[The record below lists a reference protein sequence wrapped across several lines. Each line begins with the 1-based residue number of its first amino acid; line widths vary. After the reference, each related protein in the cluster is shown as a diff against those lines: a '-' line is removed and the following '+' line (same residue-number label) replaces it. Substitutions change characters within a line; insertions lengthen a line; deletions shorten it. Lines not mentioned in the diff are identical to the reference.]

1 MKKNFYKLIYF
12 LVTVCIL
19 SCMFGKVL
27 LVNAEE
33 YQYDDNGRVVSVKH
47 DDGSVT
53 EYEYDKNGNIISIKT
68 KAGTNKAAGEEQKPA
83 GEDGKPNGEEDKP
96 SREESKPVGEEAKPT
111 AEDQKPVG
119 EEAKPTAEDQ
129 KQAGT
134 GQKNGNASDNDSK
147 DSNDG
152 MRTGDETLLVPVGLL
167 MLVSIAMVIV
177 LIYKKKYNK
186 NGEDK

>member
-83 GEDGKPNGEEDKP
+83 GEDGKPTGEEDKP
-96 SREESKPVGEEAKPT
+96 SREEP
-111 AEDQKPVG
+111 KPVG

-152 MRTGDETLLVPVGLL
+152 VRTGDETLLVPVGLL

>member
-83 GEDGKPNGEEDKP
+83 GEDGKPAGEDGKPNGEEDKP
-96 SREESKPVGEEAKPT
+96 SREES
-111 AEDQKPVG
+111 KPVG

-152 MRTGDETLLVPVGLL
+152 VRTGDETLLVPVGLL

>member
-83 GEDGKPNGEEDKP
+83 GEDGKPTGEEDKP
-96 SREESKPVGEEAKPT
+96 SREEP
-111 AEDQKPVG
+111 KPVG

-134 GQKNGNASDNDSK
+134 GQKNGNASDNGSK